1 MLKNITQLELKI
13 QDRLFVFQCQPDSP
27 ISHVK
32 EALFQFTRFAGEI
45 EDKGKE
51 AQGKTDI
58 ENLQKEDEEKEA
70 I

>member
-1 MLKNITQLELKI
+1 MLKNITQLEIKI
-13 QDRLFVFQCQPDSP
+13 EDRIFVFQCPPDSP

-45 EDKGKE
+45 EDKAKE
-51 AQGKTDI
+51 EQEKTDI
-58 ENLQKEDEEKEA
+58 EKIQNSEDVQEA

>member
-1 MLKNITQLELKI
+1 MLKNITQLEIKI
-13 QDRLFVFQCQPDSP
+13 QDRIFVFQCPPDSP

-45 EDKGKE
+45 EDKAKE
-51 AQGKTDI
+51 TQEKTDI
-58 ENLQKEDEEKEA
+58 EELPTTDDVKEA